1 MEAKDRLAIPPQKM
15 PEQEPAERVGN
26 LREVPLGYTPEM
38 AVLEAKRCLHCKR
51 AVCIEGCP
59 VGVDIPGFLAAVAKG
74 DFASGIRIIRRRN
87 VLPAVCGRVC
97 PQEQQCQLAC
107 TVGKFHHDPGKSVSI
122 GRIERF
128 LADWERETEAVAL
141 PGKVPSSGRSVVVI
155 GSGPAGLTVAGDLVQ
170 LGHSVTVLEALHEAG
185 GVLVYGIPEFR
196 LPKAIVSREVKF
208 LEDLGVEF
216 RLNTI
221 AGRTIPLDEL
231 MREYDA
237 VFIGSGAGLPR
248 FQGIPGENLL
258 GVYSANEYLTRVNLM
273 RAFDFPN
280 SDTPIQ
286 RGGTVITVGGG
297 NVAMDC
303 ARTALRMG
311 AERSIVVYRRS
322 EMEMPARREEVHH
335 AREEGVEFHFLEDPV
350 EITGGPWGWV
360 NGVRLVR
367 MTLGEPDSSGR
378 RSSIPVEGSEF
389 VREADTVLVAIGNSP
404 NPLVA
409 SSFPELETTRWGGI
423 AVNEATGQTS
433 VRGVFA
439 GGDIVLGAATVIL
452 AMGQGRIAARAMHAY
467 LSTGRW
473 EGLEE
478 AIGVAGTEIG
488 SRVLV

>member
-1 MEAKDRLAIPPQKM
+1 MS
-15 PEQEPAERVGN
+15 GF
-26 LREVPLGYTPEM
+26 
-38 AVLEAKRCLHCKR
+38 LEA
-51 AVCIEGCP
+51 VE
-59 VGVDIPGFLAAVAKG
+59 KG
-74 DFASGIRIIRRRN
+74 DFASGIGIVRRRN

-128 LADWERETEAVAL
+128 LADWERESAA
-141 PGKVPSSGRSVVVI
+141 PQSVVKAPPTGRKVAVI
-155 GSGPAGLTVAGDLVQ
+155 GSGPAGLTVAGDLIL
-170 LGHSVTVLEALHEAG
+170 LGHSVTVLEALHQAG

-196 LPKAIVSREVKF
+196 LPKAIVRREVKL

-216 RLNTI
+216 RLDTI
-221 AGRTIPLDEL
+221 AGRTLPVDEL
-231 MREYDA
+231 VREYDA
-237 VFIGSGAGLPR
+237 VFIGSGAGLPK

-258 GVYSANEYLTRVNLM
+258 GVYSANEYLTRANLM
-273 RAFDFPN
+273 RAYDFPN
-280 SDTPIQ
+280 ADTPIQ
-286 RGGTVITVGGG
+286 RGRTVVTVGGG

-311 AERSIVVYRRS
+311 ADRSLVVYRRS
-322 EMEMPARREEVHH
+322 EAEMPARREEVHH
-335 AREEGVEFHFLEDPV
+335 AREEGVEFHLLENPV
-350 EITGGPWGWV
+350 EIIGGPGGWV
-360 NGVRLVR
+360 EGVRIVR

-378 RSSIPVEGSEF
+378 RRSIPLEGSEF
-389 VREADTVLVAIGNSP
+389 VQGADEVLVAIGNSP
-404 NPLVA
+404 NPLVP

-423 AVNEATGQTS
+423 IVNEATGQTS

-478 AIGVAGTEIG
+478 ITGAEGGQC
-488 SRVLV
+488 